1 MEYQESI
8 DRLLSLVDYERARPA
23 GPRQKLIFD
32 LARMEALLER
42 VSNPHLGTPTIH
54 VAGTKGKGSTAAFC
68 DAALSAAGHRT
79 GFYSSPH
86 MHTFRERIRL
96 EGEPVDAGRFA
107 QLVQDLWEPQEW
119 VSENSGE
126 GPVSLF
132 EFMTAMGFCCFKEHE
147 ADFQT
152 IEVGLGGRLD
162 ATNVVHPSVCVITSI
177 SMDHTEI
184 LGDTVEKIAR
194 EKAGIIKPGATVV
207 VSPQQL
213 GAAPEIL
220 AVCRERG
227 ARAIVVGEDVTW
239 EDTGRGPNGQSLL
252 VRGRLDEYSLDIPL
266 LGTHQLENAATAVA
280 ALEALTEQGHA
291 IPGDAIARGFGAVR
305 WPCRMEVLS
314 RSPLVVADGAHNA
327 YSMASLLASLP
338 RYFDQPGLLLI
349 AGFSRD
355 KSVDEMV
362 DLLAARN
369 PRVVVT
375 RSRHPR
381 STPPADLAQKFRDRG
396 LTGVV
401 ETTSVK
407 EAIDVALQSAGDG
420 DLVLGTGSLFV
431 AAEVREAL
439 LGIEPEVYPD
449 LIPRDL
455 RAQRPAGPET
465 CGPRDLRAQRPAGP
479 ETCGP
484 RDLRAQRPAGAE
496 G

>member
-8 DRLLSLVDYERARPA
+8 DRLLSLVDYERARPS
-23 GPRQKLIFD
+23 GPRQKRIFD
-32 LARMEALLER
+32 LARMDALLER
-42 VSNPHLGTPTIH
+42 LSNPHLGTPAIH

-68 DAALSAAGHRT
+68 DAALHAAGYRT

-96 EGEPVDAGRFA
+96 DREPVSADVFA
-107 QLVQDLWEPQEW
+107 QLVSDLWEPQEW

-132 EFMTAMGFCCFKEHE
+132 EFMTAMAFQCFHE
-147 ADFQT
+147 QGADFQT

-162 ATNVVHPSVCVITSI
+162 ATNVVRPNVCVITSI

-184 LGDTVEKIAR
+184 LGNTVEEIAR
-194 EKAGIIKPGATVV
+194 EKAGIIKPGAAVV
-207 VSPQQL
+207 VGPQQL

-220 AVCRERG
+220 SVCRQRG
-227 ARAIVVGEDVTW
+227 TGAIVVGEDVTW
-239 EDTGRGPNGQSLL
+239 EEIGRGPYGQSLT
-252 VRGRLDEYSLDIPL
+252 VRGRLDEYPLDIPL

-280 ALEALTEQGHA
+280 ALEALSEQGYP
-291 IPGDAIARGFGAVR
+291 IPKDAIARGFAAVQ

-314 RSPLVVADGAHNA
+314 RAPLVVADGAHNA
-327 YSMASLLASLP
+327 YSMEALLKSLP

-355 KSVDEMV
+355 KSVADMV
-362 DLLAARN
+362 KLLAARH

-381 STPPADLAQKFRDRG
+381 SAPPADLAQKFRDEG

-401 ETTSVK
+401 ETASVK
-407 EAIDVALQSAGDG
+407 EAVEYALESAGDG
-420 DLVLGTGSLFV
+420 DLVLATGSLFV

-455 RAQRPAGPET
+455 RT
-465 CGPRDLRAQRPAGP
+465 PRADS
-479 ETCGP
+479 
-484 RDLRAQRPAGAE
+484 
-496 G
+496 